1 MLMFPQALNINNL
14 RSTGTKSIKFET
26 IKKFVECSSKIF
38 SIKAMFALTVFEI
51 LLLKCRLVL
60 SPAQENFW
68 SQRVQVS
75 VKNQK

>member
-1 MLMFPQALNINNL
+1 MLIFPQALNIHNL
-14 RSTGTKSIKFET
+14 RSTGTKSIKVQT

>member
-1 MLMFPQALNINNL
+1 MLIFPQALNINNL
-14 RSTGTKSIKFET
+14 RSTGTKSIKFQT

-75 VKNQK
+75 LKNQK